1 MLVGPPYVY
10 DEGSNA
16 VINPYV
22 FIYQSTLTHS
32 HFVSPYSLGEA
43 LGFFPYS
50 AAIIALIKAFPD
62 TKIGIASRTTTPD
75 W

>member
-1 MLVGPPYVY
+1 MTY
-10 DEGSNA
+10 SN
-16 VINPYV
+16 N
-22 FIYQSTLTHS
+22 HS
-32 HFVSPYSLGEA
+32 LYSLGES